1 MATQTDDFNKIKL
14 YIESE
19 LGTQPLLLSWDTA
32 LPLRALTA
40 EVCSQWSIKSPDSY
54 ALKYTSS
61 DQKYFLTEEN
71 RKELKSGQL
80 LHLTAS
86 PKKAAEEIKQFLSK
100 DGGEAYDKSILLLQN
115 TSKDPLFVTSFLAI
129 DGIHFLMEAIQ
140 KEIIKFSPDDQPT
153 KVSTF

>member
-1 MATQTDDFNKIKL
+1 MAAHTDDFNKINL
-14 YIESE
+14 YIESD
-19 LGTQPLLLSWDTA
+19 LGNQPLLLSWDTA

-40 EVCSQWSIKSPDSY
+40 EVCSLWSIKVPDSY

-80 LHLTAS
+80 LHLTES

-100 DGGEAYDKSILLLQN
+100 DKGEHYDKSVLNLQQI
-115 TSKDPLFVTSFLAI
+115 SKDTLFVTAFLAI
-129 DGIHFLMEAIQ
+129 DGMHFLMEAIQ
-140 KEIIKFSPDDQPT
+140 KEIINFSDDQPI
-153 KVSTF
+153 KVSL

>member
-100 DGGEAYDKSILLLQN
+100 DGGESYDKSILLLQN